1 MDDEQDRESGL
12 RDDIKAGQRTL
23 WSGCAVA
30 LSGVIIPMV
39 MFSIPSIFTC
49 HGECEIGWVGIGFA
63 MFVTP
68 VLVIAG
74 IAISI
79 AGSRQTS
86 EAEREL
92 GEDSDRS
99 PDRNGSWR
107 TWKADDEL
115 GPPSDRSPEFNW

>member
-1 MDDEQDRESGL
+1 MDDEL
-12 RDDIKAGQRTL
+12 
-23 WSGCAVA
+23 VA
-30 LSGVIIPMV
+30 A
-39 MFSIPSIFTC
+39 
-49 HGECEIGWVGIGFA
+49 IGFA

-92 GEDSDRS
+92 GEDSDQS
-99 PDRNGSWR
+99 PDRNS
-107 TWKADDEL
+107 
-115 GPPSDRSPEFNW
+115 